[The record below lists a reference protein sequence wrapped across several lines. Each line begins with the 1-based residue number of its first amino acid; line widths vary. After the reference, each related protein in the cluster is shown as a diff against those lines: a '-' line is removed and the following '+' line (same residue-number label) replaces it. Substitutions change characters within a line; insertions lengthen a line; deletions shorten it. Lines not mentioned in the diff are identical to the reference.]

1 MDIMELGAIGELV
14 GGVAVLVT
22 LGYLASQIRQ
32 NSRISSLNAGHSIS
46 NEIATFLERLALD
59 PEVHSIWERGIHRE
73 TLDEAEADRFGRL
86 MTAMFIR
93 LLDAHRHEKLDS
105 EMARYYDGLA
115 RYHLGMEAVQQWWGR
130 QHDAVVTINPGLARY
145 VEERLSEVAIHAP

>member
-1 MDIMELGAIGELV
+1 MDIMELGALGELV
-14 GGVAVLVT
+14 GGIAVLVT
-22 LGYLASQIRQ
+22 LAYLALQIRQ
-32 NSRISSLNAGHSIS
+32 SGRTSSLNAGHSIA

-59 PEVHSIWERGIHRE
+59 PEVHSVWERGIHRE
-73 TLDEAEADRFGRL
+73 PLDEAESDRFGRL

-115 RYHLGMEAVQQWWGR
+115 RYHLGMDAVQQWWGR
-130 QHDAVVTINPGLARY
+130 QSETVRTINPGLARY
-145 VEERLSEVAIHAP
+145 VEERLSEVGGAV